1 MARRRRAISS
11 AGAAIVFLITLI
23 LRLLLLYFPHFT
35 VSPSSSSLL
44 SLLLSL
50 VCTHT
55 HKKTT
60 DHFLKRGFPHEKTGS
75 KKSHNQ
81 IDRPRSC
88 GPRGNHRLLRCC
100 FRRRIIGRQ
109 ERQHRNSSLASSPSF
124 SLSALLCRRP
134 LASALFLSWE
144 LVFPRN
150 VFLTNPP
157 YSLFSLLPPRTLSIY
172 FPQSLGNCLEW
183 L

>member
-1 MARRRRAISS
+1 MVTLDDRLPAVNFKTTWRGAFGAPLVPNSS
-11 AGAAIVFLITLI
+11 KICERTGPGELLAWRDVGGQLVPPAQPLFF
-23 LRLLLLYFPHFT
+23 LLLLFFVFFFSIFPISQFL
-35 VSPSSSSLL
+35 P
-44 SLLLSL
+44 LLLLFFPSFFL
-50 VCTHT
+50 WCVYTQ
-55 HKKTT
+55 KKTT

-124 SLSALLCRRP
+124 SLS
-134 LASALFLSWE
+134 
-144 LVFPRN
+144 
-150 VFLTNPP
+150 PP
-157 YSLFSLLPPRTLSIY
+157 FFVADL
-172 FPQSLGNCLEW
+172 
-183 L
+183 